1 MCDLMKKEPLY
12 TNEPSARSEQQ
23 SRIVIKYA
31 IYMRQEVVAQL
42 NHFSTLVA
50 IQISRQQSFKP
61 FHQILNIWQRQQ
73 DFSFVLVLACH
84 YSSCSILLAAVII
97 ILAGSLVQIQIIVYI

>member
-1 MCDLMKKEPLY
+1 MRVVLTTFVMRSITERAQLYRETRSYYGQVRFHILCVIKSLVFTGSLEMCDLMKKQPLH

-23 SRIVIKYA
+23 SRIVVEYA

-50 IQISRQQSFKP
+50 IQISRQ
-61 FHQILNIWQRQQ
+61 
-73 DFSFVLVLACH
+73 
-84 YSSCSILLAAVII
+84 
-97 ILAGSLVQIQIIVYI
+97 